1 MHERTPPLSNFQF
14 LKLSLFSFFLI
25 FWKIFFFHLFSFMK
39 IFDSVPWWLIC
50 VRIPKR
56 PSGLR
61 NFNILSLPSALTI
74 LLYIYIL
81 CSVQFLFFYRN
92 FRIFSRKILAFY
104 FSWNF
109 YILRKMFV
117 FFSENLAFQKKFR
130 YFAKP
135 QYLRLNMR
143 YVHFKRLDLIL
154 VLQHNY
160 NNKYFTF
167 T

>member
-1 MHERTPPLSNFQF
+1 
-14 LKLSLFSFFLI
+14 
-25 FWKIFFFHLFSFMK
+25 MK

-74 LLYIYIL
+74 LLYIYIYY
-81 CSVQFLFFYRN
+81 VQYNSYFFIVI
-92 FRIFSRKILAFY
+92 FAFFSRKILAFY

-117 FFSENLAFQKKFR
+117 FFSENLAFHILQKKKFR